1 MKIVDKILKEK
12 LGVTKA
18 IAFNTISRAIQGLG
32 GFVTVFL
39 VAKFLTEEEQG
50 YYYTFGSIL
59 SIQVFIEL
67 GLGDIVT
74 QFVAH
79 EFAFLKIDKY
89 NNVSGDENH
98 LMRLT
103 SLMRF
108 FTRWYLVASV
118 LLFCLL
124 MVVGISFFRNYST
137 NESIDW
143 EIPWIILI
151 VATSLNLLISPV
163 YKFLQ
168 GINKVKDVAFVGM
181 ITQMN
186 SLIIVWTVLICGG
199 KLYTAAVSSLI
210 NVLLNLLLLYKY
222 KGLMR
227 YYLSIL
233 NINSMVKIEYYKEIF
248 PYQWRVALS
257 WLSGYFIFQLFNPV
271 LFAYCSPEAAGK
283 MGMTLTVLNGILSL
297 TLSWTST
304 NVPSW
309 SSMIAVKDY
318 KGLDISFNRVLK
330 ASSFVCII
338 GLLCFLFVLFVL
350 RLFGIAVYDRFLP
363 IHMAAILSSTFFFA
377 NIINAWAT
385 YLRCHKK
392 EPFLIQAVVV
402 GVCNAIS
409 TVIMAKFI
417 GINGVVIGYTSI
429 VLFISL
435 PLSYHIFVTKKE
447 QYNV

>member
-1 MKIVDKILKEK
+1 MQIVDKILKEK

-18 IAFNTISRAIQGLG
+18 IAFNTISRAIQGVG

-39 VAKFLTEEEQG
+39 VAKFLTGEEQG
-50 YYYTFGSIL
+50 YYYTFTSIL

-79 EFAFLKIDKY
+79 EFAFLKIDSD
-89 NNVSGDENH
+89 NNVYGEEIH
-98 LMRLT
+98 LKRLS
-103 SLMRF
+103 SLVRF
-108 FTRWYLVASV
+108 FTGWYLVASI

-124 MVVGISFFRNYST
+124 LVIGFNFFRSYST
-137 NESIDW
+137 NDSIEW
-143 EIPWIILI
+143 ELPWIILI

-168 GINKVKDVAFVGM
+168 GINRVKDVAFVGM
-181 ITQMN
+181 ITQIN
-186 SLIIVWTVLICGG
+186 SLIIVWTVLVCGG
-199 KLYTAAVSSLI
+199 KLYTAAISSLT
-210 NVLLNLLLLYKY
+210 NVFISSLLLYKY
-222 KGLMR
+222 KGLIR
-227 YYLSIL
+227 NYFSVLTIKSK
-233 NINSMVKIEYYKEIF
+233 VKIEYLKEIF
-248 PYQWRVALS
+248 PYQWRIALS

-283 MGMTLTVLNGILSL
+283 MGMTLTVLNGILGL

-309 SSMIAVKDY
+309 SSMIAVKNY
-318 KGLDISFNRVLK
+318 KELDISFNRVLK
-330 ASSFVCII
+330 ASSLV
-338 GLLCFLFVLFVL
+338 CFLGILFFL
-350 RLFGIAVYDRFLP
+350 FILLLMRLLDIAVYDRFLP
-363 IHMAAILSSTFFFA
+363 IHMAAILSSTIFFA

-402 GVCNAIS
+402 GICNAIS
-409 TVIMAKFI
+409 TILMAKYI
-417 GINGVVIGYTSI
+417 GVNGVVVGYASI
-429 VLFISL
+429 VLFISM
-435 PLSYHIFVTKKE
+435 PLSYHIFLTKKE